1 MVTTP
6 TDTQAQTF
14 TDTIIQGEADHV
26 LNTYNRPPFML
37 VHGEGVTLYD
47 SEGNAY
53 LDFVAG
59 IAVNALGYADP
70 EIVETIE
77 QGARGLLHVSNL
89 YHTAPHVDLARM
101 LTERSFADKVFFCN
115 SGAEANEAAIKFS
128 RKHAWMDNDTSRTE
142 FVAFT
147 GSFHG
152 RTMGA
157 LALTARE
164 KYQKPFRPLMPG
176 VTLAEYNNL
185 ESAAAAITEKTAAV
199 FVEPVQGEGGIN
211 PATAEFLQG
220 LRKLC
225 DERGALLI
233 FDQVQCGMGRTGDLF
248 SHQFSGVEPDILTL
262 AKSLGGG
269 LPIGAVLVNEKV
281 ASAIQPG
288 DHGSTFAGGPLVT
301 QVAQVVVRRVS
312 EPDMLAHIAE
322 MGEYLREQLC
332 KIESKHI
339 VEVRGRG
346 LMCAMEL
353 DTTAAPV
360 IEAGYKHG
368 LLLVNAGPNVVR
380 FVPPLV
386 IEKEHIDTMI
396 GRLTTAMGEAGL
408 MA

>member
-1 MVTTP
+1 MVSQAP
-6 TDTQAQTF
+6 TY
-14 TDTIIQGEADHV
+14 TDDIIQGEANYV
-26 LNTYNRPPFML
+26 LQTYTRPPFLL

-59 IAVNALGYADP
+59 IAVNALGYGDP
-70 EIVETIE
+70 ELTEAIQQAAAV
-77 QGARGLLHVSNL
+77 GVLHVSNL
-89 YHTAPHVDLARM
+89 YHTAPHVELAK
-101 LTERSFADKVFFCN
+101 LLVEKSFADKVFLCN
-115 SGAEANEAAIKFS
+115 SGAEANEAAIKFA
-128 RKHAWMDNDTSRTE
+128 RKVAYANGEANRTG

-164 KYQKPFRPLMPG
+164 KYQAPFRPLMPG
-176 VTLAEYNNL
+176 VTLATYNDL
-185 ESAAAAITEKTAAV
+185 ASAAEAITDETAAV

-225 DERGALLI
+225 DERGALLV

-248 SHQFSGVEPDILTL
+248 SHQFSGVEPDMLTL

-269 LPIGAVLVNEKV
+269 LPIGATLVNGRV
-281 ASAIQPG
+281 AAAVNPG
-288 DHGSTFAGGPLVT
+288 DHGSTFAGGLVVT
-301 QVAQVVVRRVS
+301 KAAQVIVNRVS
-312 EPDMLAHIAE
+312 DPAFLAHVAE
-322 MGEYLREQLC
+322 TGAYLREQLR
-332 KIESKHI
+332 KIESTHI

-353 DTTAAPV
+353 DVEAKPI
-360 IEAGYKHG
+360 IEAAYKQG
-368 LLLVNAGPNVVR
+368 LLLVNAGPNVLR

-386 IEKEHIDTMI
+386 IEKAHIDTMI
-396 GRLTTAMGEAGL
+396 ARLTTVMGELDL
-408 MA
+408 MG

>member
-1 MVTTP
+1 MVSKATTY
-6 TDTQAQTF
+6 TDE
-14 TDTIIQGEADHV
+14 IIQGEANYI
-26 LNTYNRPPFML
+26 LQTYTRPPFLL

-59 IAVNALGYADP
+59 IAVNPLGYGDP
-70 EIVETIE
+70 ELTETI
-77 QGARGLLHVSNL
+77 QQAAAGLLHVSNL
-89 YHTAPHVDLARM
+89 YHTPPHVELAK
-101 LTERSFADKVFFCN
+101 LLVEKSFADKVFFCN

-128 RKHAWMDNDTSRTE
+128 RKVAYTNGDTDRTG

-157 LALTARE
+157 LALTSRE
-164 KYQKPFRPLMPG
+164 KYQAPFRPLMPS
-176 VTLAEYNNL
+176 VTLAAYNDL
-185 ESAAAAITEKTAAV
+185 ENTAEAITEQTAAV

-225 DERGALLI
+225 DEHGALLV

-248 SHQFSGVEPDILTL
+248 SHQFSGVEPDIITL

-269 LPIGAVLVNEKV
+269 LPIGATLVNEQV
-281 ASAIQPG
+281 ASAVKPG
-288 DHGSTFAGGPLVT
+288 DHGSTFAGGPVVT
-301 QVAQVVVRRVS
+301 KAAQVIVNRIS
-312 EPDMLAHIAE
+312 QPDFLAHVTE
-322 MGEYLREQLC
+322 TGQYLRAQLR
-332 KIESKHI
+332 KIESSHI
-339 VEVRGRG
+339 VDVRGRG

-353 DTTAAPV
+353 DTASGPI

-380 FVPPLV
+380 FLPPLI
-386 IEKEHIDTMI
+386 IEKAHIDTMI
-396 GRLTTAMGEAGL
+396 ARLTTVMGGL
-408 MA
+408 DLMR